1 MTALTETYTDMLRSL
16 AALRKYVKVFYTT
29 DLNELLSV
37 TAIITAVTTGPEGD
51 SITLASG
58 ESIPLK
64 RLVNVNGVY
73 APGHED
79 YESCLDC
86 RI

>member
-1 MTALTETYTDMLRSL
+1 MTTLTEPYRDMLRSL
-16 AALRKYVKVFYTT
+16 IALRKYVKIFYTT
-29 DLNELLSV
+29 DLNEMLSV
-37 TAIITAVTTGPEGD
+37 TSIMTDLKTGPDGD
-51 SITLASG
+51 YVELASG
-58 ESIPLK
+58 ERLRLD
-64 RLVNVNGVY
+64 RLVNVAGVY

>member
-1 MTALTETYTDMLRSL
+1 MTTLTAPYIDMLRSL
-16 AALRKYVKVFYTT
+16 IALRKYVKIFYST

-37 TAIITAVTTGPEGD
+37 TSIMTSLENRSDGD
-51 SITLASG
+51 YIQLASG
-58 ESIPLK
+58 ESIRLD

>member
-1 MTALTETYTDMLRSL
+1 MTTLNEPYIDMLRSL
-16 AALRKYVKVFYTT
+16 IALRRYVKIFYST

-37 TAIITAVTTGPEGD
+37 TSIMTNLQTGSDGGYVV
-51 SITLASG
+51 LASG
-58 ESIPLK
+58 ESIRVD

-79 YESCLDC
+79 YESCLNC

>member
-1 MTALTETYTDMLRSL
+1 MTTLTETYTDMLRSL
-16 AALRKYVKVFYTT
+16 IALRKYVKIFYTT

-37 TAIITAVTTGPEGD
+37 TSIMTELQSGPDGD
-51 SITLASG
+51 FVRLTSG
-58 ESIPLK
+58 QLIRTD

-73 APGHED
+73 APGHEE

>member
-1 MTALTETYTDMLRSL
+1 MLAFPETYIDMLRSL
-16 AALRKYVKVFYTT
+16 IVLRKYVKLFYFT

-37 TAIITAVTTGPEGD
+37 TSILTALHSGPDGD
-51 SITLASG
+51 SVVLASG
-58 ESIPLK
+58 ESIPIQ

-79 YESCLDC
+79 YQSCLDC

>member
-1 MTALTETYTDMLRSL
+1 MTTYTEPYMDMLRSL
-16 AALRKYVKVFYTT
+16 IALRKYVKIFYTT
-29 DLNELLSV
+29 DLNELISV
-37 TAIITAVTTGPEGD
+37 TSIMTELKAKPGGD
-51 SITLASG
+51 SVMLASG
-58 ESIPLK
+58 ESIPVN

>member
-1 MTALTETYTDMLRSL
+1 MTTLNEPYLDMIRSL
-16 AALRKYVKVFYTT
+16 IALRKYVKLFYTT
-29 DLNELLSV
+29 DLNELISV
-37 TAIITAVTTGPEGD
+37 TSILTALKTGPDGD
-51 SITLASG
+51 SVLLASG
-58 ESIPLK
+58 ESIPLE

>member
-1 MTALTETYTDMLRSL
+1 MTTLTETYSDMLRSL
-16 AALRKYVKVFYTT
+16 IALRKYVKIFYTT

-37 TAIITAVTTGPEGD
+37 TSIMTDFKSGPDGD
-51 SITLASG
+51 YVQLASG
-58 ESIPLK
+58 ELIRAD

>member
-1 MTALTETYTDMLRSL
+1 MTTHSETFTDMLRSL
-16 AALRKYVKVFYTT
+16 IALRKYVKVFYST

-37 TAIITAVTTGPEGD
+37 TSIISDWQTGPDGEA
-51 SITLASG
+51 IVLASG
-58 ESIPLK
+58 ESIRLDQ
-64 RLVNVNGVY
+64 LVNVNGVY

>member
-1 MTALTETYTDMLRSL
+1 MAALAETYTDMLRSL
-16 AALRKYVKVFYTT
+16 IALRKYVKIFYST

-37 TAIITAVTTGPEGD
+37 TSIITDLTNGPEGVA
-51 SITLASG
+51 ITLASG
-58 ESIPLK
+58 ESIPLQ

>member
-1 MTALTETYTDMLRSL
+1 MTTLTEPYMDMLRSL
-16 AALRKYVKVFYTT
+16 IALRKYVKLFYTT
-29 DLNELLSV
+29 DLNELISV
-37 TAIITAVTTGPEGD
+37 T
-51 SITLASG
+51 SIMTELTIKPDGESVTLASG
-58 ESIPLK
+58 ESIPVD

>member
-1 MTALTETYTDMLRSL
+1 MTTLTETYTDMLRSL
-16 AALRKYVKVFYTT
+16 IALRKYVKIFYTT

-37 TAIITAVTTGPEGD
+37 TAIMTDFKPGPDGD
-51 SITLASG
+51 YVQLASG
-58 ESIPLK
+58 ELIRTD

>member
-1 MTALTETYTDMLRSL
+1 MIAYTESYREMLQSL
-16 AALRKYVKVFYTT
+16 IALRKYTRIFYST

-37 TAIITAVTTGPEGD
+37 TSILTELKTGPDGD
-51 SITLASG
+51 VIVLASG
-58 ESIPLK
+58 ETIPVN